1 MHGAALRASSDAA
14 PASCRRRFTPPA
26 KGRGANPWRPAP
38 RPEIYVT
45 FRIKTPREVPFF
57 NPAARFSRIPS
68 DSGEPSYLWVALHSS
83 EFGKKRGSLYFFT
96 WKSRMIV

>member
-1 MHGAALRASSDAA
+1 MEV
-14 PASCRRRFTPPA
+14 
-26 KGRGANPWRPAP
+26 RPAT
-38 RPEIYVT
+38 RFA
-45 FRIKTPREVPFF
+45 FRIKMPREVPFS
-57 NPAARFSRIPS
+57 NPAAQFSLVPS